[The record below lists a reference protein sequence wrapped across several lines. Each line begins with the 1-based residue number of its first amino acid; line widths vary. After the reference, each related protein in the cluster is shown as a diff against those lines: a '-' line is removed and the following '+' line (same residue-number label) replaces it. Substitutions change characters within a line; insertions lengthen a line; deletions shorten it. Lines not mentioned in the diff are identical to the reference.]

1 MNDADTDTDTDIN
14 INADDANAAV
24 AVTPADVSDV
34 PDVPNGTG
42 FRVPVM
48 AKEAVIE
55 FPNGQQSAGLVYLPA
70 AAPDHD
76 GAMRLVEW
84 LNAPEPFFPFRIHGE
99 EGTVLV
105 NKQIVLSLTAYHDRD
120 SGDYD
125 EVDDARKRG
134 VRVETLR
141 GVIEGRMI
149 VDTPYHKRRVLDVL
163 NGGKRFIFLLDSGK
177 EVHINQNFI
186 IKAMEIEGDQS
197 AGTV

>member
-14 INADDANAAV
+14 INADDASAAV
-24 AVTPADVSDV
+24 AVTPADAPDA
-34 PDVPNGTG
+34 PDVPNDTG

-105 NKQIVLSLTAYHDRD
+105 NKHIVLSLTAYHDRD